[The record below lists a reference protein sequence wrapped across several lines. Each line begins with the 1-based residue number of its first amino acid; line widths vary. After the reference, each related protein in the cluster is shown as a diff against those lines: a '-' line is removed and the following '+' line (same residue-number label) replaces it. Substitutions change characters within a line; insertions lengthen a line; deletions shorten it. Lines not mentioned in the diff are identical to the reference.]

1 MERITSKDNEKIK
14 WLIKLRENRKSREES
29 ASFLTE
35 GTRMAQEVLRC
46 GLSLQQV
53 FASEDGAA
61 RHVPL
66 WDALCRKAQAAY
78 LVSGSLEAKISS
90 VKAPQGI
97 YCVCKMPQRP
107 PRQIAGSG
115 DKFLALDHLQDPG
128 NLGTIIR
135 TADAFGADG
144 ILLSEGCA
152 DCYSPKVLRST
163 MGSVFRLP
171 VWTVPDLAQT
181 LEDLKKEG
189 FASFGAALD
198 DTAVR
203 LGEFRFPQKTVTVV
217 GNEGN
222 GISQS
227 VLNACEKTLYIP
239 MKGEAESLNAGV
251 AASLILWEMCR

>member
-1 MERITSKDNEKIK
+1 
-14 WLIKLRENRKSREES
+14 
-29 ASFLTE
+29 
-35 GTRMAQEVLRC
+35 
-46 GLSLQQV
+46 
-53 FASEDGAA
+53 
-61 RHVPL
+61 
-66 WDALCRKAQAAY
+66 
-78 LVSGSLEAKISS
+78 
-90 VKAPQGI
+90 
-97 YCVCKMPQRP
+97 
-107 PRQIAGSG
+107 
-115 DKFLALDHLQDPG
+115 
-128 NLGTIIR
+128 
-135 TADAFGADG
+135 
-144 ILLSEGCA
+144 
-152 DCYSPKVLRST
+152 

-203 LGEFRFPQKTVTVV
+203 LGEFRFPQKAVTVV

-227 VLNACEKTLYIP
+227 VLNTCEKTLYIP